1 MDKPEDVADLIKE
14 SEKTSHKKECNYICS
29 LSSRKVFSRFQ
40 EKEKFVRLVA
50 DFGVHKSN
58 LIFKINLFKL
68 LDKYPKLMKSSFTLS
83 FSKNYFRDIKQIC
96 KESKEF
102 E

>member
-1 MDKPEDVADLIKE
+1 MWQ
-14 SEKTSHKKECNYICS
+14 TSSKS
-29 LSSRKVFSRFQ
+29 LRKLRTKRNVTISVDYHQGKVFSPFQ

>member
-1 MDKPEDVADLIKE
+1 MWQTSTKSLRKLRTKRNVTISVAY
-14 SEKTSHKKECNYICS
+14 HQG
-29 LSSRKVFSRFQ
+29 KVFSRFQ